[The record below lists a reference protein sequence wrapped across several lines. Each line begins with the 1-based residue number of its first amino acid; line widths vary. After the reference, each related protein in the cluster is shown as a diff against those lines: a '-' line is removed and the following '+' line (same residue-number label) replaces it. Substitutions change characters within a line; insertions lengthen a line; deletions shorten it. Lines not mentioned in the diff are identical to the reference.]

1 MTESRIGLKLGEFWE
16 FVSRQEFCSLAK
28 LVNLSSI
35 LNKVR
40 EHQQVF
46 LACRCQCAEANRNTL
61 R

>member
-1 MTESRIGLKLGEFWE
+1 MAESRMGLKLGEFWE

-46 LACRCQCAEANRNTL
+46 LA
-61 R
+61 